1 MGAYIF
7 DSFVPY
13 IMGIQTVRIN
23 LLVTEATSVPFTFEV
38 ASFWIALQ
46 HRYG

>member
-7 DSFVPY
+7 DSFLPCIV
-13 IMGIQTVRIN
+13 GIQIVRIN
-23 LLVTEATSVPFTFEV
+23 LLITEATSVPFTFEV